1 VSLEFLD
8 TNVLVYAH
16 SRDSVKKRAIA
27 NDLIGRTLQE
37 GSIAVS
43 TQVLAEFYS
52 VAIHKLAMSSE
63 EAETVVTDFGKVQFH
78 QPSLADLIR
87 AAHLHRRYKIQWWDA
102 LIVNSALE
110 LGCSILWTE
119 DLRHGQRI
127 GGLTVRNPFA

>member
-1 VSLEFLD
+1 VSPEFVD
-8 TNVLVYAH
+8 TNIFVYAEDGSAGEKH
-16 SRDSVKKRAIA
+16 SGSVR
-27 NDLIGRTLQE
+27 LIERLGEE
-37 GSIAVS
+37 GSGALS

-52 VAIHKLAMSSE
+52 AAFHKLHLSSE
-63 EAETVVTDFGKVQFH
+63 LAEQTMAGLAGWTLHRPDH
-78 QPSLADLIR
+78 ADLIR

-127 GGLTVRNPFA
+127 GGLTVRNPFT